1 MSEPAHDPELASL
14 REALARLRP
23 APDPIDLGRL
33 LFRAGQASVPRRGW
47 AWPCATAAS
56 ALLAVALGA
65 GLLLRP
71 GPQTVEHVVVV
82 HDKPPPAPPPEP
94 PAREQPVP
102 PAVARTTPDEADRGR
117 GAGDY
122 FRLREQVLAR
132 GADALPAP
140 TPWPAAA
147 RRGTDWKSVLPG
159 FDASDD
165 PAGGQWFRR
174 LKNLSQPGGAS

>member
-14 REALARLRP
+14 RDALARLRP

-56 ALLAVALGA
+56 ALLAAALGA

-71 GPQTVEHVVVV
+71 APPTVEHIVVV
-82 HDKPPPAPPPEP
+82 HDQPPPAPTPEP
-94 PAREQPVP
+94 AAREQPVL
-102 PAVARTTPDEADRGR
+102 PAVARATPEDTDRGQ

-140 TPWPAAA
+140 TPWPAA
-147 RRGTDWKSVLPG
+147 RGGTDLNSVLPG
-159 FDASDD
+159 FQGPDD
-165 PAGGQWFRR
+165 PAQGQWFRR